1 MTLKNNLNCVVII
14 VLLSFGFVICNDLP
28 ETFQKCQ
35 RDENFDKCLVE
46 AVNKAIPLLK
56 NGNEDFGIPPLEPL
70 EVKSLVVDAGTPP
83 INLKQNLKD
92 VKIYDLISTS
102 RVTRYRTDL
111 DKYLIIC
118 DSKTDRMQILSDYT
132 MSGRILLLPITGS
145 GKSNITLTNTRIEH
159 RLIGEP
165 YEKDGVKY
173 MKLKEY
179 KIEFHPKRVYMNFE
193 NLFNDKTL
201 SETMNKFLND
211 NWETVFSELKLGY
224 QKNMGKIFK
233 DLSNKIFTK
242 VPFDKI
248 FLKS

>member
-1 MTLKNNLNCVVII
+1 MIDKKSANSVVVFFILCI
-14 VLLSFGFVICNDLP
+14 GFVTSIDLP
-28 ETFQKCQ
+28 DTFLKCQ

-46 AVNKAIPLLK
+46 AVNKALPILK
-56 NGNEDFGIPPLEPL
+56 DGNEEFGIPVLEPL

-83 INLKQNLKD
+83 INLKQTLKD

-102 RVTRYRTDL
+102 RVTKYRTDL

-118 DSKTDRMQILSDYT
+118 DSKTDRMQIFGDYT
-132 MSGRILLLPITGS
+132 MTGRILLLPITGN
-145 GKSNITLTNTRIEH
+145 GKANITLVNTKIEH

-173 MKLKEY
+173 MKLKDY

-201 SETMNKFLND
+201 SETMNRFLND
-211 NWETVFSELKLGY
+211 NWETVFSELKIGY
-224 QKNMGKIFK
+224 QKNMGKIFR

-242 VPFDKI
+242 VPFDRI
-248 FLKS
+248 FLS